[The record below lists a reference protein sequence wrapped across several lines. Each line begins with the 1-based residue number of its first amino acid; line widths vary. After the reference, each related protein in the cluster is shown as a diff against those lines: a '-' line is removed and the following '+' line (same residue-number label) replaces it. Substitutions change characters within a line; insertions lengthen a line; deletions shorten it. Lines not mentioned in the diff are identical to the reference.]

1 VVLPCL
7 KVPDQ
12 VHQPLVIKLLCSF
25 HDTFI
30 LLAEIR
36 PNEIEFIY
44 DLLMI
49 FMLVHAIFLALYAVV
64 TSPMALKFRATA
76 QVAYIVYLGSTT
88 CTHLRAIKCAPIL

>member
-1 VVLPCL
+1 MVLASL

-12 VHQPLVIKLLCSF
+12 VHQPLIIKLLCSF

-44 DLLMI
+44 DLLMV

-64 TSPMALKFRATA
+64 TSPMALELWATT
-76 QVAYIVYLGSTT
+76 QVADIVYLGSP
-88 CTHLRAIKCAPIL
+88 A

>member
-1 VVLPCL
+1 MVLPSL
-7 KVPDQ
+7 KVPNQ

-44 DLLMI
+44 DLLMV

-64 TSPMALKFRATA
+64 TSPMALKFGTTA
-76 QVAYIVYLGSTT
+76 QVADIVYLGSP
-88 CTHLRAIKCAPIL
+88 A

>member
-1 VVLPCL
+1 MVLPSL
-7 KVPDQ
+7 KVPNQ

-49 FMLVHAIFLALYAVV
+49 FMLMHAIFLALYAVV
-64 TSPMALKFRATA
+64 TSSMALEIWATT
-76 QVAYIVYLGSTT
+76 QVADIVYLGSP
-88 CTHLRAIKCAPIL
+88 A